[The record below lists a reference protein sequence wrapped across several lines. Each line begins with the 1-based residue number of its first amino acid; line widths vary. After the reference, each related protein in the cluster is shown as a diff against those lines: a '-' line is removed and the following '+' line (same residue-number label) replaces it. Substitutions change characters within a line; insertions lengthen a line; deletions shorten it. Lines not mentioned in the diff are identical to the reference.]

1 MTAAKL
7 KNLISVL
14 LIATGVL
21 HLAVAVIGAP
31 ADIRVPLAVFGA
43 IYAALGVWVRSGG
56 RPAVLAAMA
65 ATLTGILLGGS
76 NYIQNGGPVT
86 LPIMFMIDLA
96 VLGAGALTLLKSDK
110 SA

>member
-1 MTAAKL
+1 MTATKL
-7 KNLISVL
+7 KNLMSVL

-56 RPAVLAAMA
+56 KPAVLTAMA

-76 NYIQNGGPVT
+76 NYLQNGGPAT
-86 LPIMFMIDLA
+86 LPIMFLIDVAILA
-96 VLGAGALTLLKSDK
+96 AGAMALTKSDK